1 MFWGGSAPWEV
12 AQCCAGY
19 HPGNWRSIKRKKLFA
34 KKLENGEAG
43 GYRRKTLARVTEA
56 LRCNVKGWCFYYTI
70 RTRGVECTLIRRAI
84 GVREAT
90 VGVREAVILGRGLLI
105 AALLMLISHP
115 LFNVV
120 RRNDGEILITVETC
134 DKQSFASQTIVL
146 AIANKWYELH
156 NNQPNAKARRRRK
169 MLVNHVIRINE
180 ENRRSADS
188 PLLLCTS

>member
-1 MFWGGSAPWEV
+1 MFWDGSSPWEV
-12 AQCCAGY
+12 AQCCTGY

-70 RTRGVECTLIRRAI
+70 RTRGVEYALIRRAI

-105 AALLMLISHP
+105 AALLLLISHP
-115 LFNVV
+115 LLNVV
-120 RRNDGEILITVETC
+120 R
-134 DKQSFASQTIVL
+134 F
-146 AIANKWYELH
+146 
-156 NNQPNAKARRRRK
+156 
-169 MLVNHVIRINE
+169 
-180 ENRRSADS
+180 
-188 PLLLCTS
+188 

>member
-1 MFWGGSAPWEV
+1 MLVSVKEAFCCKFQGMF
-12 AQCCAGY
+12 
-19 HPGNWRSIKRKKLFA
+19 
-34 KKLENGEAG
+34 
-43 GYRRKTLARVTEA
+43 
-56 LRCNVKGWCFYYTI
+56 FYYTL
-70 RTRGVECTLIRRAI
+70 RTRGVECALIRRAI
-84 GVREAT
+84 SVREAT

-156 NNQPNAKARRRRK
+156 NNQHNAKARRRRK
-169 MLVNHVIRINE
+169 MRNKPCYKN
-180 ENRRSADS
+180 
-188 PLLLCTS
+188 